1 MLAQIFIK
9 TESIKSLL
17 KYDNIVTILY
27 NMLKY
32 LKSFRKVM
40 LKRRTIIQNL
50 QFKKP
55 PFNLIFRN
63 LKARLFSRP
72 FSSCLCLISFER
84 FSEVFKTLLELT
96 NCKIY

>member
-17 KYDNIVTILY
+17 KYDIIVTILY

-55 PFNLIFRN
+55 AFNLIFRN

-84 FSEVFKTLLELT
+84 FGEVFKTLLELT